1 MATGWQSDNGNW
13 YWFNGSGVM
22 QTGWQSI
29 GGSWYY
35 FDGSGAMS
43 HDQWVGDYY
52 LTGSGAMATNTWV
65 GGYYVNG
72 SGAWVPGYGQS
83 SSGSG
88 SSSSS
93 GWDGVTVYWT
103 KSGTKYHK
111 SVSCPTLS
119 NSSVIKGTIS
129 QVGTR
134 DLCKVCGH

>member
-1 MATGWQSDNGNW
+1 
-13 YWFNGSGVM
+13 M

-35 FDGSGAMS
+35 FDGSGAMV
-43 HDQWVGDYY
+43 HDQWVGNYY

-88 SSSSS
+88 SGSSSAQ
-93 GWDGVTVYWT
+93 GVYYRVGSSKVYHNHWCRT
-103 KSGTKYHK
+103 MG
-111 SVSCPTLS
+111 SVDAGSYKTYYSLQAVL
-119 NSSVIKGTIS
+119 NAGA
-129 QVGTR
+129 TR
-134 DLCKVCGH
+134 QCQNCAQMD